1 MIIKWKRLEVNLFY
15 DITTNQLDWRV
26 MGCVVEM
33 LICEFEAEV
42 TVRVNIFD
50 PIDPLRFKLKVGL
63 LLSEPALPEAC
74 ALICEPDVVPAKLK
88 VTWALLLI
96 A

>member
-1 MIIKWKRLEVNLFY
+1 MKSFY
-15 DITTNQLDWRV
+15 DFPAYQLDWRV

-33 LICEFEAEV
+33 EICEFEGEV
-42 TVRVNIFD
+42 TVRVNVFD

-88 VTWALLLI
+88 VTWELLLI

>member
-1 MIIKWKRLEVNLFY
+1 MNVKSFKALTAYQR
-15 DITTNQLDWRV
+15 DWRV

-33 LICEFEAEV
+33 ETCEFEDEV
-42 TVRVNIFD
+42 TVRINVFD

-74 ALICEPDVVPAKLK
+74 ALICEPDVEPAKLK
-88 VTWALLLI
+88 VTGELLLI